1 MDFRDLDLGWI
12 TVRDSDS
19 YPMANS
25 PVTGYAASRGDG
37 PEHTEVDLVLFAQKG
52 DVEAFNHLV
61 LAYQDR
67 IYSLTA
73 RILGDYDLAEDLTQH
88 TFMTAYTNLPRFR
101 NGSFRS
107 WLYRIATNACYDELR
122 RRKRHPVSSIEDE
135 IASEEKILP
144 LYDFSATSVLPE
156 TELERHE
163 MALVVQHALDQLDV
177 DHKAVVVLVDQQDL
191 DYQQAADVLGV
202 PVGTVKSRLARARQK
217 LRQLLDVRG
226 TIIQPS

>member
-1 MDFRDLDLGWI
+1 ME
-12 TVRDSDS
+12 
-19 YPMANS
+19 NS
-25 PVTGYAASRGDG
+25 TVTGYAASRENVIE
-37 PEHTEVDLVLFAQKG
+37 PSEIDLVMQAKKG
-52 DVEAFNHLV
+52 NVEAFNRLV
-61 LAYQDR
+61 LTYQDR
-67 IYSLTA
+67 IYSLSA
-73 RILGDYDLAEDLTQH
+73 RILGDYDQAEDITQH

-135 IASEEKILP
+135 IATEEKILP
-144 LYDFSATSVLPE
+144 LYDFSASSVLPE

-163 MALVVQHALDQLDV
+163 LALVVQHALDQLDV

>member
-1 MDFRDLDLGWI
+1 ME
-12 TVRDSDS
+12 
-19 YPMANS
+19 NS
-25 PVTGYAASRGDG
+25 TTTGYSLAREKVIEPS
-37 PEHTEVDLVLFAQKG
+37 EIDLVMRAKQG

-61 LAYQDR
+61 LTYQDR

-88 TFMTAYTNLPRFR
+88 TFITAYTNLPRFR

-135 IASEEKILP
+135 IATEEKMLP
-144 LYDFSATSVLPE
+144 MYDFSAASVLPE

-163 MALVVQHALDQLDV
+163 LALVVQHALNQLDV
-177 DHKAVVVLVDQQDL
+177 DHKSVVVLVDQQDL

-217 LRQLLDVRG
+217 LRQLLDIRG
-226 TIIQPS
+226 MNIQPS